1 MRTDYRKLWKL
12 LIDHNMSKGE
22 LRVKSGISSVT
33 LAKLGKNE
41 NVTTDILLRIC
52 NVLNCTIADI
62 VDIVKDESKEIN
74 D

>member
-1 MRTDYRKLWKL
+1 MAVSYKKLWKL
-12 LIDHNMSKGE
+12 LIDRDMKKKD
-22 LRVKSGISSVT
+22 LCAAAGISHASV
-33 LAKLGKNE
+33 AKLGKNE

-62 VDIVKDESKEIN
+62 VDIVKDESEGIN

>member
-12 LIDHNMSKGE
+12 LIDHNMTKGE
-22 LRVKSGISSVT
+22 LRQKAGISSVT

-52 NVLNCTIADI
+52 KVLNCTLADI
-62 VDIVKDESKEIN
+62 VDTAIDEHGEN
-74 D
+74 NA

>member
-62 VDIVKDESKEIN
+62 VDIVKDESEGIN